1 MGCGRENMARDENTE
16 EDWVEE
22 ESIFVQI
29 SYSVAPVSKYE
40 FYDGIWC
47 PVLCV
52 YLPSF
57 KNEGSRRTASLISC
71 PVEFFLPFKFAD
83 LFDLFACLQPFF
95 GH

>member
-1 MGCGRENMARDENTE
+1 MARDENTE

-29 SYSVAPVSKYE
+29 SYLVAPVSKYE

-57 KNEGSRRTASLISC
+57 KN
-71 PVEFFLPFKFAD
+71 
-83 LFDLFACLQPFF
+83 
-95 GH
+95 